1 MIVMKFGGASL
12 KDAQSVRK
20 VTEIINN
27 HIDSPLV
34 VVVSAMAKTTNALEK
49 LSEAACKVKAET
61 TEELYGSIC
70 QFHIEICNELFS
82 DSGHVVFGDIQVYLY
97 EIRKIID
104 GILLLEDFPDRIYDR
119 IVSYGELISSVILYR
134 YLEER
139 GYVVR
144 WSDARKLIKTDSDF
158 KSAEVNYT
166 HTRQAIL
173 NATVEVKTGG
183 QIMLTQGFIGSNA
196 EGRTTTLGREGS
208 DYTAAIIAG
217 IVQAERLIIW
227 KDVPGLMSAD
237 PRKDANAVIL
247 PEVSYEQAVSMSFF
261 GATVIHPKTIEPIR
275 NAGIPLYIKSFLSPE
290 LPGTRIHSTGHPLP
304 LVVRN
309 ERSNQ
314 CRLIIS
320 SRDFRFMDGDLGA
333 FLLSRTRKFGLGITY
348 CIIAARELTLITDM
362 QSSGLLKFVEDIEA
376 DFQCVKEMNLRLISI
391 EFPDTKSLEVPSDE
405 GEVLRIEG
413 NRLHFLKKM

>member
-1 MIVMKFGGASL
+1 MNVMKFGGASL
-12 KDAQSVRK
+12 KDAASVRR

-27 HIDSPLV
+27 YIDSPLV
-34 VVVSAMAKTTNALEK
+34 VVVSAMAKTTNDLEK
-49 LSEAACKVKAET
+49 LSEAACKVQAET
-61 TEELYGSIC
+61 AEELYKSIC
-70 QFHIEICNELFS
+70 KFHFEMCRELFS
-82 DSGHVVFGDIQVYLY
+82 EPNHLVFGDLQVYFE

-104 GILLLEDFPDRIYDR
+104 GILLLEDFPDRTYDR
-119 IVSYGELISSVILYR
+119 IVSYGELMSSVIVYR
-134 YLEER
+134 YLAEV
-139 GYVVR
+139 GYAVQ

-173 NATVEVKTGG
+173 DATHSLAAGG

-217 IVQAERLIIW
+217 IVQAKQLMIW

-237 PRKDANAVIL
+237 PRKDASAVIL

-261 GATVIHPKTIEPIR
+261 GASVIHPKTIEPIR

-290 LPGTRIHSTGHPLP
+290 LPGTCIHNTGQPLP
-304 LVVRN
+304 VVVRN
-309 ERSNQ
+309 ERTNQ

-320 SRDFRFMDGDLGA
+320 SKDFRFMDGDLSA
-333 FLLSRTRKFGLGITY
+333 LLLSRTRKFGLGITY

-362 QSSGLLKFVEDIEA
+362 HSSGLLKFLEDIEA
-376 DFQCVKEMNLRLISI
+376 DFQYVKEINLRLISI
-391 EFPDTKSLEVPSDE
+391 EFPDTKSLEVPAGE
-405 GEVLRIEG
+405 GEILRIEG
-413 NRLHFLKKM
+413 NRLHFLKQM

>member
-12 KDAQSVRK
+12 KDADSVRK
-20 VTEIINN
+20 VTEIIND

-61 TEELYGSIC
+61 ADELYSSIC
-70 QFHIEICNELFS
+70 HFHIEMCRELFS
-82 DSGHVVFGDIQVYLY
+82 DSGHVVFGDIQVYLH

-119 IVSYGELISSVILYR
+119 IVSYGELISSVIVYR
-134 YLEER
+134 YLEEV
-139 GYVVR
+139 GYAVQ
-144 WSDARKLIKTDSDF
+144 WSDARKLIKTDSDY
-158 KSAEVNYT
+158 KAAEVNYT

-173 NATVEVKTGG
+173 DATLHLTTGG

-217 IVQAERLIIW
+217 ILQAKRLIIW
-227 KDVPGLMSAD
+227 KDVPGLMNAD

-261 GATVIHPKTIEPIR
+261 GASVIHPKTIEPIR
-275 NAGIPLYIKSFLSPE
+275 NAGIPLYIKSFISPE
-290 LPGTRIHSTGHPLP
+290 LPGTCIHTTDDALSA
-304 LVVRN
+304 VVRN
-309 ERSNQ
+309 ERTQQ
-314 CRLIIS
+314 CRIVIS
-320 SRDFRFMDGDLGA
+320 SRDFRFMDGDQA
-333 FLLSRTRKFGLGITY
+333 AILLSRTRKFGVGITY

-362 QSSGLLKFVEDIEA
+362 QSSGLMKFLEDIES
-376 DFQCVKEMNLRLISI
+376 DYQYVIEMNLRLISI
-391 EFPDTKSLEVPSDE
+391 EFPDTKTPELPIGE
-405 GEVLRIEG
+405 GEILRIEG
-413 NRLHFLKKM
+413 NRLHFLKQM